1 MTRIS
6 YKWILSG
13 GIFLLLA
20 LILVNLSLGTD
31 ALSFSR
37 VLAVLTGN
45 GEMLENFILF
55 DLRMPRLLI
64 VLLAGVCLVLSGS
77 LFQTVLKNDLAD
89 PGIIGINS
97 GAGLGIALF
106 FLFVPF
112 QVESFGAFLPLAGG
126 VGALLTALLILLF
139 SRNQPGSL
147 ILNGIGFSFAMSGL
161 MVLLMASA
169 DREKVDFLSRWLAG
183 SIWGLDWIFVFIL
196 AITLVILVPF
206 ILIKNRTLD
215 LLTLDENTALNLGV
229 KVTLWRTLFLI
240 CAVLLAA
247 VAVSI
252 TGSIAFLGLLGPHIA
267 RALVGPRHHLFLPV
281 AMLVGA
287 FLFLLADTIA
297 MRLNLPSGI
306 LLSLIGSPYFIYLL
320 FKK

>member
-6 YKWILSG
+6 YKWLFSG
-13 GIFLLLA
+13 GVFLLLA
-20 LILVNLSLGTD
+20 LIFINLSLGTD

-45 GEMLENFILF
+45 GEVLENFILF
-55 DLRMPRLLI
+55 DLRLPRLLI
-64 VLLAGVCLVLSGS
+64 ILLAGISLVLSGS

-97 GAGLGIALF
+97 GAGLGIAIF

-112 QVESFGAFLPLAGG
+112 QVESSGAFLPLAGG
-126 VGALLTALLILLF
+126 VGALLTAFLIVLF
-139 SRNQPGSL
+139 SRNRPGSL

-161 MVLLMASA
+161 MVLLMSSA
-169 DREKVDFLSRWLAG
+169 NREKVDFLSRWLAG

-196 AITLVILVPF
+196 GVTLLVIVPF
-206 ILIKNRTLD
+206 ILLKNRTLD

-229 KVTLWRTLFLI
+229 RVTMWRTLFLI

-267 RALVGPRHHLFLPV
+267 RALVGPRHRLFLPV

-297 MRLNLPSGI
+297 MRLQLPSGI

>member
-97 GAGLGIALF
+97 GAGLGIAIF

-112 QVESFGAFLPLAGG
+112 QVENFGAFLPLAGG

-267 RALVGPRHHLFLPV
+267 RALVGPRHRLFLPV

>member
-97 GAGLGIALF
+97 GAGLGIAIF

-126 VGALLTALLILLF
+126 IGALLTALLILLF

-267 RALVGPRHHLFLPV
+267 RALVGPRHRLFLPV

>member
-97 GAGLGIALF
+97 GAGLGIAIF

-267 RALVGPRHHLFLPV
+267 RALVGPRHRLFLPV

-297 MRLNLPSGI
+297 MRFNLPSGI

>member
-97 GAGLGIALF
+97 GAGLGIAIF

-183 SIWGLDWIFVFIL
+183 SIWGLDWTFVFIL

-267 RALVGPRHHLFLPV
+267 RALVGPRHRLFLPV